1 MEGFKKL
8 SRWNIVVKGAGK
20 GSSVVV
26 WDSDDYLQEASRQLW
41 DTNIYKDVKFN
52 ENILTG
58 LVERSI
64 KIFDRLHSH
73 FQEGYQSRKV
83 IFSP

>member
-8 SRWNIVVKGAGK
+8 SRWNIMVKGAGK

-58 LVERSI
+58 LVERSN
-64 KIFDRLHSH
+64 KIFDRLCSH

-83 IFSP
+83 TFSP

>member
-64 KIFDRLHSH
+64 KIFDRLYSH